1 METQYKKIALIVA
14 GGAGT
19 RMGATIPKQ
28 FILLKNKPILQHT
41 IEKLNAYDATMRLIV
56 VLPASQLD
64 YWKTLCRHAN
74 FWLKHE
80 LVAGGSTRFESVSN
94 GLANIKNETNAIV
107 FVHDGVRPFVS
118 NEVLHTCYQ
127 TTINKGNAIPTIPC
141 VESMRILGEKGIN
154 KHVNRADYR
163 VIQTPQTFKIEQLI
177 NAYKVAE
184 NPTFTDDASV
194 VEHSG
199 ITINLVPGN
208 VENIKITTPFDLIVG
223 EGVLGR

>member
-1 METQYKKIALIVA
+1 METEYKKIALIVA

-19 RMGATIPKQ
+19 RMGSSIPKQ
-28 FILLKNKPILQHT
+28 FIVLKNKPILQHT
-41 IEKLNAYDATMRLIV
+41 IEKLNVYDATMRIIV

-64 YWKTLCRHAN
+64 YWKTLCRYNN
-74 FWLKHE
+74 FWIKHE

-94 GLANIKNETNAIV
+94 GLAIIKNETNAIV

-118 NEVLHTCYQ
+118 NEVLHTCYE
-127 TTINKGNAIPTIPC
+127 TTVNKGNAVPAVPC
-141 VESMRILGEKGIN
+141 VESMRILGEEGTN
-154 KHVNRADYR
+154 QHVNRADYR
-163 VIQTPQTFKIEQLI
+163 IIQTPQTFKIEQLLKS
-177 NAYKVAE
+177 YKVAE

-199 ITINLVPGN
+199 ITINLVLGN

-223 EGVLGR
+223 EGILGK

>member
-1 METQYKKIALIVA
+1 METKYKKIALIVA

-19 RMGATIPKQ
+19 RMESAIPKQ

-41 IEKLNAYDATMRLIV
+41 IEKLNAYDASMRLIV

-64 YWKTLCRHAN
+64 YWKTLCRHTN

-94 GLANIKNETNAIV
+94 GLATIKNETNAIV

-118 NEVLHTCYQ
+118 NEVLNNCYQ
-127 TTINKGNAIPTIPC
+127 TTVKKGNAIPAISC
-141 VESMRILGEKGIN
+141 VESMRTVGEEGTN

-177 NAYKVAE
+177 KAYKVAE
-184 NPTFTDDASV
+184 NPIFTDDASV